1 MTLSAS
7 DASTVEQTLMGA
19 HLHARPPAHPLCH
32 HPPPPTTHSPTA
44 SHIHPPCTQLTV
56 KETLMMAAELRMS
69 RDTSAEEK
77 EAYVDGIISRLGLAK
92 VC

>member
-1 MTLSAS
+1 
-7 DASTVEQTLMGA
+7 
-19 HLHARPPAHPLCH
+19 
-32 HPPPPTTHSPTA
+32 
-44 SHIHPPCTQLTV
+44 
-56 KETLMMAAELRMS
+56 MMAAELRMS